1 MKEFEILSP
10 VGDEKSFYAAINN
23 GANAIYM
30 GLKNFNA
37 RDKAENFNTENLRSF
52 VKFAHLYSVKVYITV
67 NTILTNG
74 EIPSLVEMIR
84 ECVKSKVDAFIVQD
98 FGVAT
103 VLKNTFPNIV
113 LHASTQMGIHSLEGA
128 KIAKELGFSRIV
140 LSRETSLEDIKNIK
154 ENCDIEIEYF
164 VHGALCVCFS
174 GNCYLSSLSF
184 NESGNRGRCL
194 QPCRLPITALNDK
207 EEVNKGYLLSTT
219 DLCLIKNL
227 KTLYDI
233 GVCSLKIEGRLRRP

>member
-1 MKEFEILSP
+1 MSRYNHLTIEERESLMLFYEQGLS
-10 VGDEKSFYAAINN
+10 
-23 GANAIYM
+23 
-30 GLKNFNA
+30 
-37 RDKAENFNTENLRSF
+37 
-52 VKFAHLYSVKVYITV
+52 
-67 NTILTNG
+67 
-74 EIPSLVEMIR
+74 IR
-84 ECVKSKVDAFIVQD
+84 
-98 FGVAT
+98 
-103 VLKNTFPNIV
+103 
-113 LHASTQMGIHSLEGA
+113 

-194 QPCRLPITALNDK
+194 QPCRLPITALNDN
-207 EEVNKGYLLSTT
+207 EEVNKGYLLSAT

-227 KTLYDI
+227 RINY
-233 GVCSLKIEGRLRRP
+233 